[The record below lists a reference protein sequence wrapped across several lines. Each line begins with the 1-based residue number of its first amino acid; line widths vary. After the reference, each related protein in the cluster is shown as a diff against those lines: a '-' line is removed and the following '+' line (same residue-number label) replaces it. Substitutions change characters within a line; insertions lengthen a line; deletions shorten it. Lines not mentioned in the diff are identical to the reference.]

1 MTATAIVPKP
11 LAAILTASSPGPER
25 SRRARDCGTHLAAMS
40 PGRPNLG
47 QGSLLTMRSPNGP
60 LFKRYEI
67 LAVVVFVTAA
77 GCLAMLKWV
86 Y

>member
-1 MTATAIVPKP
+1 
-11 LAAILTASSPGPER
+11 
-25 SRRARDCGTHLAAMS
+25 MS